1 MPWMDGWMDGWMGG
15 NLSMCVC
22 IVYGVWYGCVGGWMM
37 HLWLV
42 SGLGYGLRIVFDGM
56 DRERGKGGID
66 CVGFGALCGVLLGCA
81 CPALPCIV
89 LG

>member
-1 MPWMDGWMDGWMGG
+1 
-15 NLSMCVC
+15 
-22 IVYGVWYGCVGGWMM
+22 M